1 MSKDIKKQLDL
12 LKAKIIDMR
21 SRKVLADLPSDK
33 KTEVPKSRD
42 AAVSQ
47 TAAEGPSKETIRSA
61 RFGTPEGSI
70 WLSMHHDGTKSSH
83 GVGRTRDE
91 SRKNTIE
98 GMVPGKTGHP
108 DFIPEIG
115 KQAVQHKQGRL
126 VVGANNYLRNKL
138 PFFLLQQYDH
148 HIIHHQDEQG
158 THHVG
163 VIALHRQHADRA
175 PIVTHASGETGEKAL
190 TGALHQQLIEARPVD
205 HDEDHNPISGQKS
218 DDPHQAKKN
227 TWLTHWI
234 YRQPKKSLK
243 DLLTSE
249 EPKMAKSMELEP
261 GQSILEKAKI
271 IDMKSR
277 KVLADYAPR
286 GEGSGFGTH
295 QPGRHVT
302 DINEIKE
309 NRVYAVHSDQFKAR
323 NLLRVT
329 SHQGDKIKGIFVD
342 PTNLNRPR
350 QGGDHIHNYW
360 DFDIAEGGSNRFHE
374 IEHDKLKPLS
384 GIQND
389 PLHPKRLKK
398 SLSPQPGQSI
408 LEKAKI
414 IQGPGT
420 KEPGKVVAKLPTQET
435 PKTAYH
441 APGENGAPSKIVAP
455 NLKDGHD
462 EGYSHYVQAALWST
476 NDESDESGGK
486 PMDANHSEEHL
497 SRPTRA
503 KMKADWM
510 AFSSEHSDMVA
521 KYGHEQVAHDFWLTR
536 NGHGAGFW
544 DGGYEEADGK
554 KLTASAKK
562 FGEHNLYVGDDK
574 KIYSNRDHEA
584 PKPSGKLLADNPKT
598 KPESKRLARYSAA
611 ALAHTGQHEDAMNM
625 HLDAMRAEYER
636 TGGEDNDTTRYHLQF
651 AERHK
656 EAIDKCPGC
665 DLKDASKN
673 DLKKASARDLRP
685 GLSIEDLKHMPVI
698 EVEKKRLDQRDE
710 NTQAMHY
717 HLAQAARHT
726 LHRDELER
734 QKQFTAAPDRKD
746 TIATAIQNH
755 HNAMKAHQRKARQYY
770 DSGLVVGTEY
780 GFDLHMADH
789 LAGQSKTTRTAPPAR
804 FIPHQSERK
813 SKPE

>member
-12 LKAKIIDMR
+12 LKAKIIDMK

-33 KTEVPKSRD
+33 KTEVPKSWD

-70 WLSMHHDGTKSSH
+70 WLSTHHDGTKSSH
-83 GVGRTRDE
+83 GVGLTRDE
-91 SRKNTIE
+91 SRKNALGGKT
-98 GMVPGKTGHP
+98 PGKTGHP

-115 KQAVQHKQGRL
+115 KEAAEHKQGHL

-163 VIALHRQHADRA
+163 VIALHRQHPDHA

-190 TGALHQQLIEARPVD
+190 TGALHQQLIEARPTEF
-205 HDEDHNPISGQKS
+205 DEDHNPVSSQKS
-218 DDPHQAKKN
+218 GAPHQSKKN

-243 DLLTSE
+243 DLLTGE

-271 IDMKSR
+271 
-277 KVLADYAPR
+277 
-286 GEGSGFGTH
+286 
-295 QPGRHVT
+295 
-302 DINEIKE
+302 
-309 NRVYAVHSDQFKAR
+309 
-323 NLLRVT
+323 
-329 SHQGDKIKGIFVD
+329 
-342 PTNLNRPR
+342 
-350 QGGDHIHNYW
+350 
-360 DFDIAEGGSNRFHE
+360 
-374 IEHDKLKPLS
+374 
-384 GIQND
+384 
-389 PLHPKRLKK
+389 
-398 SLSPQPGQSI
+398 
-408 LEKAKI
+408 
-414 IQGPGT
+414 
-420 KEPGKVVAKLPTQET
+420 
-435 PKTAYH
+435 
-441 APGENGAPSKIVAP
+441 
-455 NLKDGHD
+455 
-462 EGYSHYVQAALWST
+462 
-476 NDESDESGGK
+476 
-486 PMDANHSEEHL
+486 
-497 SRPTRA
+497 
-503 KMKADWM
+503 
-510 AFSSEHSDMVA
+510 
-521 KYGHEQVAHDFWLTR
+521 
-536 NGHGAGFW
+536 
-544 DGGYEEADGK
+544 EEADGK

-698 EVEKKRLDQRDE
+698 EVEKERLDQRDL

-780 GFDLHMADH
+780 GFDLHVADH
-789 LAGQSKTTRTAPPAR
+789 LAGQSKTVRTAPPAR
-804 FIPHQSERK
+804 FIPHASEKIQKSLSGQAEAELLKGKIFSFSSGKLLADTGKKKQSKIGSSRYKYLPGGPNFVDNLEGPSPHEPVTAENFEPLPDKFLESKNPLSWAALNHIERHVEHSSHCIDQCNRGPRDDNDVLDWHVNYLTRLENRILN
-813 SKPE
+813 SKDAIQQKNKDKK

>member
-12 LKAKIIDMR
+12 LKAKIIDMK

-70 WLSMHHDGTKSSH
+70 WLSTHHDGTKSSH
-83 GVGRTRDE
+83 GVGLTRDE
-91 SRKNTIE
+91 SRKNAI
-98 GMVPGKTGHP
+98 GGKSPGKTGHP

-163 VIALHRQHADRA
+163 VIALHRQHADH
-175 PIVTHASGETGEKAL
+175 PPVVTHASGETGEKAL

-205 HDEDHNPISGQKS
+205 HDEDHNPVSGQKS
-218 DDPHQAKKN
+218 GNPHQSKKN

-234 YRQPKKSLK
+234 YRQPKKTLK
-243 DLLTSE
+243 DLLNGE
-249 EPKMAKSMELEP
+249 EPKMAKSMEL
-261 GQSILEKAKI
+261 
-271 IDMKSR
+271 
-277 KVLADYAPR
+277 
-286 GEGSGFGTH
+286 
-295 QPGRHVT
+295 
-302 DINEIKE
+302 
-309 NRVYAVHSDQFKAR
+309 
-323 NLLRVT
+323 
-329 SHQGDKIKGIFVD
+329 
-342 PTNLNRPR
+342 
-350 QGGDHIHNYW
+350 
-360 DFDIAEGGSNRFHE
+360 
-374 IEHDKLKPLS
+374 
-384 GIQND
+384 
-389 PLHPKRLKK
+389 
-398 SLSPQPGQSI
+398 QPGQSI

-420 KEPGKVVAKLPTQET
+420 KEPGKVIANMPTKQT

-455 NLKDGHD
+455 NLKGDHD
-462 EGYSHYVQAALWST
+462 EGYHHYVQTALWST
-476 NDESDESGGK
+476 DDGSDE
-486 PMDANHSEEHL
+486 PLDANHSEEHL

-780 GFDLHMADH
+780 GFDLHVADH
-789 LAGQSKTTRTAPPAR
+789 LAGQSKTVRTAPPAR
-804 FIPHQSERK
+804 FIPHASEKIQKSLSGQAEAELLKGKIFSFSSGKLLADTGKKKQSKIGSSRYKYLPGGPNFVDNLEGPSPHEPVTAENFEPLPDKFLESKNPLSWAALNHIERHVEHSSHCIDQCNRGPRDDNDVLDWHVNYLTRLENRILN
-813 SKPE
+813 SKDAIQQKNKDKK